1 MATAQSARQL
11 ADIAEESERFVQ
23 NRQIRGHVSRPLPG
37 YPDEAPVGTFHA
49 FSGDEGGEKIDFIFA
64 QPAPVAEVLMAQIIR
79 EHRDG
84 LYPSDHFPVT
94 ARLRLQP

>member
-1 MATAQSARQL
+1 MEVGGKRERRGRAGARP
-11 ADIAEESERFVQ
+11 SG
-23 NRQIRGHVSRPLPG
+23 IRGHVSRPLPG
-37 YPDEAPVGTFHA
+37 YPDEAPVGTFHS
-49 FSGDEGGEKIDFIFA
+49 FSGDEDGEKIDFIFA

-84 LYPSDHFPVT
+84 FYPSDHFPVT